1 MHIAGEVIVESI
13 CFGGGGE
20 ACRCAKTK
28 SYNGQVAV
36 RQLKDLRSNELP
48 AD

>member
-13 CFGGGGE
+13 CFGGGE
-20 ACRCAKTK
+20 ACQCAKTK
-28 SYNGQVAV
+28 GYNGQLAL
-36 RQLKDLRSNELP
+36 RQLEDLRSNEVS